1 MQTIILAGGEG
12 TRLRPLTA
20 DTPKPLVRI
29 LGEPTIER
37 LLKNLRSAGIRSA
50 TVCTHYLGDVLRDA
64 LGTQSHGV
72 RLKYCREEY
81 PLGTAGCVRVAWN
94 GDDVMILSGDGV
106 CGFDYRA
113 ILDFHASS
121 GADITIVGREVD
133 DPREYGLMT
142 ISNEIAS
149 DDMRVTGFI
158 EKPGYDDCL
167 TNLANTGAYV
177 ISKDI
182 IARIP
187 EGEKVDFAQDVFP
200 KMLSEGKKLCVY
212 KDESFWYDIGDIPSL
227 LKCQREM
234 LEREGKRSL
243 ISPTSSVAADVT
255 VSGTVIEDGAALGK
269 GSRAM
274 SSLICE
280 GATVAGGA
288 DISEA
293 VIGKNVT
300 VGEGLIM
307 KRFSALGEGCV
318 VGSSVTIETGA
329 RIAPRTKIPDGAI
342 IRTDILGGEFTAL
355 SFSDGGEVHGLY
367 GASEYLRFGAAV
379 GTALGISEIALGGSG
394 DGFEALS
401 LGLRSSGVTVYSLQG
416 ASLGE
421 TVFCARQ
428 LGCAYCAFIN
438 ENVHMMSSC
447 SMTLTRPDER
457 KIEQAYNR
465 SVSGDTARGR
475 LIDGAAVSNLYLN
488 HMREL
493 MPDDPQISILLRT
506 DSEREAAV
514 FSEIARD
521 SEGERVTFTI
531 ASDRRTVSATT
542 DGAVIPC
549 ENLMILCCKAHF
561 QHRRSVVLPQRAPLL
576 CDKLA
581 AESRSSA
588 MRTATPAHPLSLFC
602 CDPLIMIAELAQYLT
617 ERKISLTEAVS
628 ELPEVV
634 YTKRIIET
642 PEGLPKIM
650 SEGFKDTKAGVD
662 VMLERDGA
670 RAFVRPMKS
679 GRAVSLYIESV
690 SQEAASEISS
700 DVLRRLKRT

>member
-20 DTPKPLVRI
+20 DTPKPLIKI

-37 LLKNLRSAGIRSA
+37 LLRNLRSAGIRSA

-81 PLGTAGCVRVAWN
+81 PLGTAGCVRLAWN

-121 GADITIVGREVD
+121 GADITIVAREVD

-142 ISNEIAS
+142 VS

-200 KMLSEGKKLCVY
+200 KMLAEGKRLCVY
-212 KDESFWYDIGDIPSL
+212 KDVSFWYDIGDIPSL
-227 LKCQREM
+227 LKCQREL
-234 LEREGKRSL
+234 LEREGKHSL
-243 ISPTSSVAADVT
+243 IMPTASVAPDAT
-255 VSGTVIEDGAALGK
+255 VSDTVIEDGAALGK

-300 VGEGLIM
+300 TGEGLIM

-355 SFSDGGEVHGLY
+355 SFSDGGEAHGLH
-367 GASEYLRFGAAV
+367 GASEHLRFGAAV
-379 GTALGISEIALGGSG
+379 GAALAISEIALGGNG
-394 DGFEALS
+394 ENFEALS

-428 LGCAYCAFIN
+428 LGCAYCAFVD
-438 ENVHMMSSC
+438 ENVHLISSG
-447 SMTLTRPDER
+447 SMTLARPDER
-457 KIEQAYNR
+457 KVEQAYNR
-465 SVSGDTARGR
+465 STYSDSAHGR

-488 HMREL
+488 HLREL
-493 MPDDPQISILLRT
+493 MPEGPQISILLRT

-514 FSEIARD
+514 FSEIVRD

-542 DGAVIPC
+542 DGAVVPY
-549 ENLMILCCKAHF
+549 ENLLILCCKAHF
-561 QHRRSVVLPQRAPLL
+561 QHRRSVVVPPRAPLL

-581 AESRSSA
+581 AESRSSV
-588 MRTATPAHPLSLFC
+588 MRTATQAHPLSLFC
-602 CDPLIMIAELAQYLT
+602 CDPLVLISELVQYLT

-650 SEGFKDTKAGVD
+650 SEGFKGAKAGGD
-662 VMLERDGA
+662 VMLEREGA
-670 RAFVRPMKS
+670 RAFVRPLKS

-690 SQEAASEISS
+690 SQEAAGEISA
-700 DVLRRLKRT
+700 DVIRRLKQT

>member
-20 DTPKPLVRI
+20 DTPKPLIKI
-29 LGEPTIER
+29 LGEPTVER

-50 TVCTHYLGDVLRDA
+50 TLCTHYLGDVLRDA

-81 PLGTAGCVRVAWN
+81 PLGTAGCVRMAWN

-121 GADITIVGREVD
+121 GADVTIVAREVN

-142 ISNEIAS
+142 VS
-149 DDMRVTGFI
+149 DDMRITGFI

-187 EGEKVDFAQDVFP
+187 EGEKVDFAQDIFP
-200 KMLSEGKKLCVY
+200 KILGEGKKLCAY
-212 KDESFWYDIGDIPSL
+212 KDNTYWHDIGDIPSL
-227 LKCQREM
+227 LRCQREL
-234 LEREGKRSL
+234 LEREGNGSL
-243 ISPTSSVAADVT
+243 ILPTASIAPDAT
-255 VSGTVIEDGAALGK
+255 VSGSVIEEGAALGK
-269 GSRAM
+269 GSRVI
-274 SSLICE
+274 SSLICD

-293 VIGKNVT
+293 VVGKNVT
-300 VGEGLIM
+300 VGEELIM

-318 VGSSVTIETGA
+318 VGSSVTIEQGA

-342 IRTDILGGEFTAL
+342 IRTDILGGEIDVL
-355 SFSDGGEVHGLY
+355 SFSEGGEVHGLF
-367 GASEYLRFGAAV
+367 GAHEHLRFGAAA
-379 GTALGISEIALGGSG
+379 GTALNIPEIAIGGNG
-394 DGFEALS
+394 ENFEALS
-401 LGLRSSGVTVYSLQG
+401 LGFRTVGVDVYSLAG

-428 LGCAYCAFIN
+428 LGCAYCAFVD
-438 ENVHMMSSC
+438 ENIRLISS
-447 SMTLTRPDER
+447 STMTLTRADER
-457 KIEQAYNR
+457 KIEQTFNR
-465 SVSGDTARGR
+465 STTQEKSRGR

-488 HMREL
+488 HLREL

-506 DSEREAAV
+506 DSEREAAI
-514 FSEIARD
+514 FSEIAHD
-521 SEGERVTFTI
+521 SEGERVTFTV
-531 ASDRRTVSATT
+531 ASDHKTVSAST
-542 DGAVIPC
+542 DDAVIPY
-549 ENLMILCCKAHF
+549 ENLTILCCKAHF
-561 QHRRSVVLPQRAPLL
+561 QRRRSVVVPPRAPLL

-581 AESRSSA
+581 AETRSSV
-588 MRTATPAHPLSLFC
+588 MRVPGISHPLSLFC
-602 CDPLIMIAELAQYLT
+602 CDPLIMICELTEYLT
-617 ERKISLTEAVS
+617 ERKISLTDAVG
-628 ELPEVV
+628 ELPEIV

-650 SEGFKDTKAGVD
+650 SESFKGTKAGAD
-662 VMLERDGA
+662 VILESEGA
-670 RAFVRPMKS
+670 KAFVRPMKS

-690 SQEAASEISS
+690 SQEAAGELSADII
-700 DVLRRLKRT
+700 RRLKQT

>member
-12 TRLRPLTA
+12 TRLRPLTV
-20 DTPKPLVRI
+20 DTPKPLIKI
-29 LGEPTIER
+29 LGETAVER
-37 LLKNLRSAGIRSA
+37 LLRNLRSAGVRSA
-50 TVCTHYLGDVLRDA
+50 TLCTHYLGDVLRET

-81 PLGTAGCVRVAWN
+81 PLGTAGCVRMAWN
-94 GDDVMILSGDGV
+94 GDDVMVLSGDGV

-113 ILDFHASS
+113 ILDFHLGS
-121 GADITIVGREVD
+121 GADVTIVAREVD

-142 ISNEIAS
+142 VS
-149 DDMRVTGFI
+149 DDMRITGFI

-167 TNLANTGAYV
+167 TNLANTGAYI
-177 ISKDI
+177 ISKEI
-182 IARIP
+182 ISRIP

-200 KMLSEGKKLCVY
+200 KVLAEGKKLCAY

-227 LKCQREM
+227 LRCQREL
-234 LEREGKRSL
+234 LEMAGKPSL
-243 ISPTSSVAADVT
+243 IMPSASIAPDVT
-255 VSGTVIEDGAALGK
+255 VPGTVIEDGAAVGK

-300 VGEGLIM
+300 AGEGLIM
-307 KRFSALGEGCV
+307 MRFSALGEGCV
-318 VGSSVTIETGA
+318 VGSSVTIEAGA

-342 IRTDILGGEFTAL
+342 VRTDISEGGFSSL
-355 SFSDGGEVHGLY
+355 SFSDSGEAHGLF
-367 GASEYLRFGAAV
+367 GSADNLRFGAAA
-379 GTALGISEIALGGSG
+379 GSALKMPEIAIGGNGGS
-394 DGFEALS
+394 FEALS
-401 LGLRSSGVTVYSLQG
+401 LGFRSVGVNVYSLQG

-421 TVFCARQ
+421 TVFCARR
-428 LGCAYCAFIN
+428 LGCEYCAYVD
-438 ENVHMMSSC
+438 ENVRLISC
-447 SMTLTRPDER
+447 HSVGLSRADER

-465 SVSGDTARGR
+465 SVTVERAHGR
-475 LIDGAAVSNLYLN
+475 LIDGAAISNLYLN
-488 HMREL
+488 HLREL
-493 MPDDPQISILLRT
+493 MPESPRIHALLRT
-506 DSEREAAV
+506 ENEREAAV
-514 FSEIARD
+514 FSEMAHD

-542 DGAVIPC
+542 DDAVIPY
-549 ENLMILCCKAHF
+549 ENLIILCCKAHF
-561 QHRRSVVLPQRAPLL
+561 QHRRSVVVPPRAPLI
-576 CDKLA
+576 CDRLA
-581 AESRSSA
+581 AESRSSVIRA
-588 MRTATPAHPLSLFC
+588 STAAHPLSLFC
-602 CDPLIMIAELAQYLT
+602 CDPLILIAELTAYLT
-617 ERKISLTEAVS
+617 ERGISLTEAVG

-650 SEGFKDTKAGVD
+650 SEGFKGAKAGSD
-662 VMLERDGA
+662 VMVERDGA

-690 SQEAASEISS
+690 SQEAAGEISA
-700 DVLRRLKRT
+700 DILRRLKQT